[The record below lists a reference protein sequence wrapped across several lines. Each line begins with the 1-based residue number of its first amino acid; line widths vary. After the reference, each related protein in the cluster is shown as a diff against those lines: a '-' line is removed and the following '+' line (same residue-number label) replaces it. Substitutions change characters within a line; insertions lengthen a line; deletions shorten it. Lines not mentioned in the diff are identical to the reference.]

1 MTDLAMT
8 IVVAAPEKTM
18 PSLSALAAYL
28 EEVGTT
34 IVSRDKC
41 PVPTTLHHRRC
52 CELWRVSAVG
62 GDLSRSR
69 LAAIGNELKID
80 INLQSSE
87 QRLRDYRLA
96 VFDMDSTL
104 VECEVIDLLAE
115 RAGVGERVAAITE
128 RAMRGEIDFDQSFKE
143 RLGLLK
149 GLSSD
154 VLDELLST
162 LPFVEGGRELMLSL
176 RSLGIKT
183 VIVSGGFD
191 VFASHVA
198 SVLGMDGYLANTLA
212 IADNRLTGE
221 PVMPIVNAN
230 TKRDQLLTL
239 AHELGVTAEQS
250 IAVGDGAND
259 LAMLGAAGLGVAFHA
274 KPVVRAQAGYQVS
287 HTGLDSLLYFLGHRG
302 ELAQ

>member
-8 IVVAAPEKTM
+8 IVVTAPKNTM
-18 PSLSALAAYL
+18 PSLSALEDYL
-28 EEVGTT
+28 SEVGAA

-41 PVPTTLHHRRC
+41 PVPTTLDHRRY
-52 CELWRVSAVG
+52 CELWRVSAVEG
-62 GDLSRSR
+62 ELNRSR
-69 LAAIGNELKID
+69 LAAIGDELKID

-104 VECEVIDLLAE
+104 IDCEVIDLLAE

-143 RLGLLK
+143 RVALLK
-149 GLSSD
+149 GLSSG
-154 VLDELLST
+154 VLDELLNT

-176 RSLGIKT
+176 RSQGIKT

-191 VFASHVA
+191 IFASHVA
-198 SVLGMDGYLANTLA
+198 TVLGMDGYLANTLS
-212 IADNRLTGE
+212 IADDKLTGE
-221 PVMPIVNAN
+221 AVLPIVNAD
-230 TKRDQLLTL
+230 TKREQLLNL
-239 AHELGVTAEQS
+239 VHELDVTAEQS

-259 LAMLGAAGLGVAFHA
+259 LAMLSAAGLGVAFHA
-274 KPVVRAQAGYQVS
+274 KPIVRAQADYQVS

-302 ELAQ
+302 E

>member
-28 EEVGTT
+28 DEVGTT

-41 PVPTTLHHRRC
+41 PVPTTLRHRRC
-52 CELWRVSAVG
+52 CELWRISAVG
-62 GDLSRSR
+62 VELSRSQ

-87 QRLRDYRLA
+87 ERLRDYRLA

-104 VECEVIDLLAE
+104 IECEVIDLLAE

-128 RAMRGEIDFDQSFKE
+128 RAMRGEIDFNQSFKE
-143 RLGLLK
+143 RLGLLQ

-154 VLDELLST
+154 VLDELLNT

-176 RSLGIKT
+176 IHIS
-183 VIVSGGFD
+183 
-191 VFASHVA
+191 
-198 SVLGMDGYLANTLA
+198 
-212 IADNRLTGE
+212 E
-221 PVMPIVNAN
+221 PTRP
-230 TKRDQLLTL
+230 
-239 AHELGVTAEQS
+239 
-250 IAVGDGAND
+250 
-259 LAMLGAAGLGVAFHA
+259 
-274 KPVVRAQAGYQVS
+274 Y
-287 HTGLDSLLYFLGHRG
+287 
-302 ELAQ
+302 